1 MVNIGME
8 TEQIEYKKTTGE
20 LKEAITSIA
29 AILNK
34 HGAGELYFGVRNNGD
49 VLGQVINDETL
60 RKVSQAIKNHIT
72 PAIFPEIKVKTFD
85 GGKQTVY
92 VKFSGHQQPYL
103 AYNVARIRQADEDLV
118 MSQEM
123 YSELLLA
130 RGGEKYSWENRPSDH
145 TIEDI
150 DMASFQ
156 SYLLKARAVGRIEFE
171 SDDPRVVFEKLD
183 LFAKDGIH
191 LLNAG
196 AALFCPCRTN
206 DVQMAKFATDVKV
219 TFTDICREDKGSII
233 GLSKVCEQYIIDAM
247 DWKADI
253 VGLERVETPEE
264 FFDGNK
270 KAIRRNKLITGVL
283 YYSKDMETFAT
294 GLKRIKDLCDKAGC
308 KVEFR
313 TEKDDFVVVF
323 YRNLREKWAE
333 ERKIKDPKIPKHQND
348 VKDDVLEDVLENQIL
363 KLLLGNSKLNQRQL
377 AQKTGRSVAS
387 VQRTMKKLSERG
399 KIERI
404 GGKRFGHW
412 EVK

>member
-1 MVNIGME
+1 ME
-8 TEQIEYKKTTGE
+8 K
-20 LKEAITSIA
+20 SI
-29 AILNK
+29 
-34 HGAGELYFGVRNNGD
+34 
-49 VLGQVINDETL
+49 
-60 RKVSQAIKNHIT
+60 
-72 PAIFPEIKVKTFD
+72 
-85 GGKQTVY
+85 
-92 VKFSGHQQPYL
+92 
-103 AYNVARIRQADEDLV
+103 
-118 MSQEM
+118 
-123 YSELLLA
+123 
-130 RGGEKYSWENRPSDH
+130 
-145 TIEDI
+145 
-150 DMASFQ
+150 
-156 SYLLKARAVGRIEFE
+156 VGRIEFE

-219 TFTDICREDKGSII
+219 TFTDIRREDKGSII

-253 VGLERVETPEE
+253 VGLERVETPEIPIEAIREAVNNSYGHRLYNNNQSNKIDVFKDRIEIHTTGGFPKGHTPEE

>member
-1 MVNIGME
+1 M
-8 TEQIEYKKTTGE
+8 
-20 LKEAITSIA
+20 
-29 AILNK
+29 
-34 HGAGELYFGVRNNGD
+34 
-49 VLGQVINDETL
+49 
-60 RKVSQAIKNHIT
+60 
-72 PAIFPEIKVKTFD
+72 
-85 GGKQTVY
+85 
-92 VKFSGHQQPYL
+92 
-103 AYNVARIRQADEDLV
+103 
-118 MSQEM
+118 
-123 YSELLLA
+123 
-130 RGGEKYSWENRPSDH
+130 
-145 TIEDI
+145 
-150 DMASFQ
+150 
-156 SYLLKARAVGRIEFE
+156 KARAVGRIEFE

-219 TFTDICREDKGSII
+219 TFTDIRREDKGSII